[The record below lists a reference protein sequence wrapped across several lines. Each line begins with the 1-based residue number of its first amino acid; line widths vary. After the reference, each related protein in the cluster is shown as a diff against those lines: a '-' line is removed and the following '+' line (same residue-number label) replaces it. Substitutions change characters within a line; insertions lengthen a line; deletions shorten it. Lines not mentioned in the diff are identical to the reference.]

1 MRRNC
6 RKTRKSRKSQ
16 RRKRT
21 ARQRRR
27 QGGGAF
33 EDIPAG
39 ATVFRRPLEGDYMA
53 PPTLMTVEKARKQ
66 VEDAGS
72 LL

>member
-6 RKTRKSRKSQ
+6 KRTR

-21 ARQRRR
+21 QKRTQRRR
-27 QGGGAF
+27 QRGGAF

-39 ATVFRRPLEGDYMA
+39 ATVFRRRLEGDYMA
-53 PPTLMTVEKARKQ
+53 VPTLMGVEEARNQ
-66 VEDAGS
+66 VEEAGS

>member
-1 MRRNC
+1 MRRNY
-6 RKTRKSRKSQ
+6 RKTRRSKRSQ

-21 ARQRRR
+21 ARQRRQQR
-27 QGGGAF
+27 GGAF

-53 PPTLMTVEKARKQ
+53 VPTLMTVEKARKQ
-66 VEDAGS
+66 VEEAGS

>member
-1 MRRNC
+1 MRRNY
-6 RKTRKSRKSQ
+6 RKTRRSKRSQ

-21 ARQRRR
+21 ARQRRQR
-27 QGGGAF
+27 GGAF

-53 PPTLMTVEKARKQ
+53 VPTLMTVEKARKQ
-66 VEDAGS
+66 VEEAGS